1 MSTFTRRRLVVST
14 LSAAAGA
21 AALAALGS
29 GAAFAQATPGASP
42 ATTDAGVTDSFPVT
56 IKHVYGETVIE
67 AAATR
72 VVTLGWSTQD
82 AVIALGVDPVGIP
95 ANTWGGDAEGFLP
108 WTRTALEGRTL
119 PTILDTGTEI
129 PFEVVAG
136 LKPDLILAP
145 YSGITQDE
153 YGTLSKIAPTVA
165 YADVAW
171 GTSWQDDQTIT
182 GKALGRSAAAQKL
195 VTDTEALIAS
205 QTDKYPQLKG
215 KTFAYGNMGDGT
227 AFNFYTTTD
236 ARSLFLTAIGLEPS
250 AFTKSLDAKAG
261 ATAYF
266 VQISL
271 ELANTIEA
279 DIVVMWFGSEDDYK
293 KAQENT
299 AFQAIPAV
307 KDGRFAA
314 VVGESLV
321 MASSAFSVLSIPY
334 MLDQF
339 IPTLAAAAD
348 KVK

>member
-1 MSTFTRRRLVVST
+1 MTSFSRRHLVIST

-21 AALAALGS
+21 AVVSALGAS
-29 GAAFAQATPGASP
+29 GTLAQATPGASP
-42 ATTDAGVTDSFPVT
+42 AASPVATDTFPVT
-56 IKHVYGETVIE
+56 VPHVYGETVIE
-67 AAATR
+67 APATR
-72 VVTLGWSTQD
+72 VVTIGWSTQD

-119 PTILDTGTEI
+119 PKVLDITEI
-129 PFEVVAG
+129 PFEDIAG
-136 LKPDLILAP
+136 LNPDLILAP

-153 YGTLSKIAPTVA
+153 YDTLSKIAPTVA
-165 YADVAW
+165 YPKVAW

-182 GKALGRSAAAQKL
+182 GKALGMSAAAEKL
-195 VTDTEALIAS
+195 VSDTETLIAS

-236 ARSLFLTAIGLEPS
+236 ARSLFLAGIGLEPS
-250 AFTKSLDAKAG
+250 DFVKGLDAQAG
-261 ATAYF
+261 ENSYF
-266 VQISL
+266 VAVSM
-271 ELANTIEA
+271 ELANTVIA

-293 KAQENT
+293 KAQANT
-299 AFQAIPAV
+299 SFQAIPAV
-307 KDGRFAA
+307 KEGRFAA

-348 KVK
+348 NVK

>member
-1 MSTFTRRRLVVST
+1 MTALNRRRFVLTT
-14 LSAAAGA
+14 LSAGAGIALAQGA
-21 AALAALGS
+21 AA
-29 GAAFAQATPGASP
+29 QVTPGASP
-42 ATTDAGVTDSFPVT
+42 AASPVATDAFPV
-56 IKHVYGETVIE
+56 ILSHVYGETTIE
-67 AAATR
+67 AAPQR
-72 VVTLGWSTQD
+72 VVTIGWSTQD

-95 ANTWGGDAEGFLP
+95 ANTWGGDADGFLP

-119 PTILDTGTEI
+119 PKVMDMSSEI
-129 PFEVVAG
+129 PFEDIAG
-136 LKPDLILAP
+136 LKPDVILAP

-153 YGTLSKIAPTVA
+153 YTTLSQIAPTVA

-171 GTSWQDDQTIT
+171 GTSWQDDQLIT
-182 GKALGRSAAAQKL
+182 GKALGMSAGAAKL
-195 VTDTEALIAS
+195 VSDTEALIAS
-205 QTDKYPQLKG
+205 QTDQYPQLAG

-250 AFTKSLDAKAG
+250 EFTKSLDAKAG
-261 ATAYF
+261 EDAYF
-266 VQISL
+266 VQVSL

-279 DIVVMWFGSEDDYK
+279 DIVVMWFGSEDEYS
-293 KAQENT
+293 KAQESA

-307 KDGRFAA
+307 KEGRFAA

-348 KVK
+348 NVK